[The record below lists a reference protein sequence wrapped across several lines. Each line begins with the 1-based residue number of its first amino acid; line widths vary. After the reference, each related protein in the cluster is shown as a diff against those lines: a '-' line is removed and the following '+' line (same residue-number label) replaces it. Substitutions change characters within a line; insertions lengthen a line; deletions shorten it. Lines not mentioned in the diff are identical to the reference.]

1 MTTNITPDGSV
12 SSRLDQRRRSANEVS
27 NESYTAKQ
35 REIIEAAVRLF
46 ADKGYSATNL
56 DDIANALKM
65 DRATLYYYFKS
76 KTQLLGSAMVDA
88 LSDSAREMNKIV
100 ASDDDALSKLR
111 AAVRCILSTMAEKH
125 PVSALYFQDD
135 IWRSPRN
142 AAWIAPLR
150 RDDARITKAFQ
161 KIIDEGQRDGTI
173 RADVSADLVNRM
185 VFGSVGWTY
194 RWFKPDGAH
203 SVDEVV
209 HAFDTILSAGLAP
222 PKAPTKRTAQGK
234 PTSSAR
240 RTPRSKTQDSA
251 TAKSARRR

>member
-1 MTTNITPDGSV
+1 MTTNIKPDGSV
-12 SSRLDQRRRSANEVS
+12 SSRLDQRRRSANEAS

-46 ADKGYSATNL
+46 ADTGYGATNL
-56 DDIANALKM
+56 DDIANAVKM

-88 LSDSAREMNKIV
+88 LSDPAREMNEIV

-111 AAVRCILSTMAEKH
+111 AAVRCLLTAMAEKH
-125 PVSALYFQDD
+125 PFSALYFQDD

-150 RDDARITKAFQ
+150 KDDARIMKAFQ

-173 RADVSADLVNRM
+173 RDDVPADLIYRI
-185 VFGSVGWTY
+185 VFGSFGWTY
-194 RWFKPDGAH
+194 RWFKPGGAH

-209 HAFDTILSAGLAP
+209 HAFDTILSAGVAP
-222 PKAPTKRTAQGK
+222 PTRPTKRTEQTK
-234 PTSSAR
+234 PASSAR
-240 RTPRSKTQDSA
+240 RTSRSKTQASP
-251 TAKSARRR
+251 TPKSARRR